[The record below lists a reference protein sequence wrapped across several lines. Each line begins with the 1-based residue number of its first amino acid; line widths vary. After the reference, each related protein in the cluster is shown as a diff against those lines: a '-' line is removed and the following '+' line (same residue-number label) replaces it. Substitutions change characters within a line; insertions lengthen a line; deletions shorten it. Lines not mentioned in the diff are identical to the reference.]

1 MGAAHSSACRS
12 RFGLRQRREDQR
24 LRAAVGHSSRPQHGR
39 GKAWGLAAR
48 MARHLRAVG
57 YASDAS
63 RWPRAFCQR
72 FSPPTGCPPPRR
84 LHSISRGGGQ
94 PQSKPFSPFR
104 LRRLEALAGWK
115 GASGYRPNRGDA
127 DRSRWLLRR
136 QHTVTLHPLGW
147 LLFSREKPGAQ
158 TADIL
163 YDFGY
168 QRVSF
173 SFPPVNRR
181 RASIGLASPPYPT
194 SPIKTIELLSIPYFF
209 ISSLTDLYMGSM
221 RKCNAWGSG
230 QEAV

>member
-136 QHTVTLHPLGW
+136 QHTVTLHPLRLAFILPRKAG
-147 LLFSREKPGAQ
+147 R
-158 TADIL
+158 AD
-163 YDFGY
+163 
-168 QRVSF
+168 
-173 SFPPVNRR
+173 RR
-181 RASIGLASPPYPT
+181 HPLRFRLPACLVQ
-194 SPIKTIELLSIPYFF
+194 LS
-209 ISSLTDLYMGSM
+209 
-221 RKCNAWGSG
+221 AG
-230 QEAV
+230 Q